1 MRVRSDVPR
10 LRNFELCKILRRAFV
25 YGCKKDQFRIC
36 QFSIQGNH
44 IHLVCEAA
52 TAEARAKGIQGSA
65 VRVARAINGACGR
78 TGGVFDDRYHMEV
91 VTTPTQARN
100 ALCYVLQNARRHDV
114 WLDPRWGG
122 ADPFSSA
129 WWFDGRGDASWKD
142 GVGPPEVRT
151 VAAPESWLLR
161 VGRRRA
167 KAGPI
172 AIDEGPAAKKVGPH
186 RAHVVRA
193 MRTRRR

>member
-25 YGCKKDQFRIC
+25 YGCKKNAFRIC

-44 IHLVCEAA
+44 IHLLCEAS
-52 TAEARAKGIQGSA
+52 TAVARAKGIQGWA

-78 TGGVFDDRYHMEV
+78 SGEVFDDRYHVEV
-91 VTTPTQARN
+91 VKTPTQMRN

-114 WLDPRWGG
+114 RLDPKWGG

-129 WWFDGRGDASWKD
+129 WWFDGWRDASWKD

-161 VGRRRA
+161 VGWRRA
-167 KAGPI
+167 KAGLI
-172 AIDEGPAAKKVGPH
+172 AIDEVPAARKKVVRH
-186 RAHVVRA
+186 RA
-193 MRTRRR
+193 